1 MHTDPATASN
11 GELLIDELEL
21 LDWTQALRDV
31 LHARGPDRVK
41 RLLEELQIY
50 AQRAGVFS
58 PEALNT
64 PYVNTIP
71 VNLQPEYPGNQALE
85 RRIKS
90 IIRWNAMAMV
100 VKANMQSDGIGGHI
114 STFASAATLY
124 EVAQNHFFRG
134 PDHPSG
140 GDIIYFQGHASPG
153 MYARAFLEGRLT
165 ETQLVNFRRELQDQ
179 PGLSSYPHPWLMP
192 EFWNYPTVSMGL
204 GPLMSIYQARFMRYM
219 QARGLEADSDRKVWA
234 FVGDGEID
242 EPESLAGISLATRAK
257 LDNLIWVVNCN
268 LQRLDGPVRGNS
280 KIIQELEAIF
290 RGAGWHVIKVIWGS
304 DWDELFERDHKG
316 LIARRL
322 RDVVDGD
329 FQKYSVSDGA
339 YLRSHFWNADPE
351 LAALVADKSDDE
363 LWRLNLGGHDPIKV
377 YAAYNQAMR
386 NRGAPTVILARTI
399 KGYGLGEAGEG
410 RNITH
415 QQKKLNHDE
424 LLAFRDRFQIP
435 ISDQVASALDFHHP
449 GAASREVTYM
459 EERRRQLGGA
469 VPQRRVTASSIQ
481 APDDDFMAEF
491 LAGSGD
497 RIASTTMA
505 YVRILTKLLRDPDLG
520 RYVVPIIPDEARTF
534 GMEALFRQ
542 CGIFSPVGQRYDPVD
557 SASLLP
563 YRETVDGQILQEG
576 INEAG
581 SMASFIAAGTAL
593 MNYGQ
598 PMIPFYTYYSM
609 FGMQRV
615 GDLVWAGA
623 DSRTRGFLVGGT
635 AGRTTLAG
643 EGLQHQDGHSHLL
656 ASAVPNLCSYDPAF
670 AYEIAVIVQ
679 EGIRRMFE
687 QDEEIWYYLTVGNE
701 NYRQPPMPTDPAVR
715 KGIVNGL
722 YKYSDSPLPDAP
734 LQVNL
739 IGSGSLLNEAIIA
752 QAELADR
759 FEIGADVWSATSLGL
774 LRREADAVERWNM
787 LHPDRP
793 PRVPYIRRCLG
804 DQSRV
809 TVSTSDYV
817 KTMADTF
824 GHWTAGPFVT
834 LGTDGFGRSEAR
846 AELRDFFEI
855 DHRYVVLAALGALA
869 QRGEV
874 ENSLARAAI
883 AHFQI
888 DPEKANPVLS

>member
-1 MHTDPATASN
+1 MHTDPATVAN
-11 GELLIDELEL
+11 GELPIDELEL
-21 LDWTQALRDV
+21 LDWTQALQDV

-41 RLLEELQIY
+41 RLLEDLQIY
-50 AQRAGVFS
+50 AQRAGVWS

-71 VNLQPEYPGNQALE
+71 VHLQSEYPGNQALE

-100 VKANMQSDGIGGHI
+100 VKANMESDGIGGHI

-124 EVAQNHFFRG
+124 EVAQNHFFKG

-140 GDIIYFQGHASPG
+140 GDIIYFQGHGSPG
-153 MYARAFLEGRLT
+153 MYARAFLEGRLNQ
-165 ETQLVNFRRELQDQ
+165 TQLTNFRRELQDQ
-179 PGLSSYPHPWLMP
+179 PGLPSYPHPWLMP
-192 EFWNYPTVSMGL
+192 DFWNYPTVSMGL

-219 QARGLEADSDRKVWA
+219 QARGLEAPSERKVWA

-242 EPESLAGISLATRAK
+242 EPESLAGISLATRAM

-290 RGAGWHVIKVIWGS
+290 RGAGWHVIKVLWGS
-304 DWDELFERDHKG
+304 DWDELFERDQKG

-322 RDVVDGD
+322 RTVVDGD

-363 LWRLNLGGHDPIKV
+363 LWRLTLGGHDPIKV
-377 YAAYNQAMR
+377 YAAYHQAMR

-415 QQKKLNHDE
+415 QQKKLNADE

-435 ISDQVASALDFHHP
+435 ISDQVASDLDFHHP
-449 GAASREVTYM
+449 GPDSREVVYM
-459 EERRRQLGGA
+459 KERRRQLGGSI
-469 VPQRRVTASSIQ
+469 PERRVTASSLR
-481 APDDDFMAEF
+481 APSDEFIEEF

-497 RIASTTMA
+497 RVASTTMA
-505 YVRILTKLLRDPDLG
+505 YVRILTKLLRDPELG
-520 RYVVPIIPDEARTF
+520 RYVVPIVPDEARTF

-542 CGIFSPVGQRYDPVD
+542 CGIFSPVGQRYEPVD

-581 SMASFIAAGTAL
+581 SMSSFIAAGTSL

-615 GDLVWAGA
+615 GDLVWAAA

-656 ASAVPNLCSYDPAF
+656 ASAVPNLYSYDPAF
-670 AYEIAVIVQ
+670 AYEIAVIIQ
-679 EGIRRMFE
+679 DGIRRMF
-687 QDEEIWYYLTVGNE
+687 QDDQEVFYYLTVGNE
-701 NYRQPPMPTDPAVR
+701 NYRQPPMPDDPGVR
-715 KGIVNGL
+715 EGIVKGL
-722 YKYSDSPLPDAP
+722 YKFSTSPLPEAP

-739 IGSGSLLNEAIIA
+739 IGSGPMLNEAVTA

-759 FEIGADVWSATSLGL
+759 FDIGADVWSATSLGL
-774 LRREADAVERWNM
+774 LRSDADAIERWNM
-787 LHPDRP
+787 LHPNDP
-793 PRVPYIRRCLG
+793 PRVPYVRRCLG
-804 DQSRV
+804 DAPRV
-809 TVSTSDYV
+809 SVSSSDYV
-817 KTMADTF
+817 KAMADSL
-824 GHWTAGPFVT
+824 GRWTAGPFLA

-846 AELRDFFEI
+846 SELRDFFEI
-855 DHRYVVLAALGALA
+855 DHRYMVLAALGALA
-869 QRGEV
+869 KRGEV
-874 ENSLARAAI
+874 ENSVARAAI